1 METNKK
7 NYSENE
13 FVKAFIA
20 EYEKHHT
27 ADQVAKLKDR
37 VVGNNG
43 FVLGQT
49 FTLTGEIKTASR
61 EINGTTQVYIILP
74 TKEGTELSLMSL
86 MGVSS
91 LKGYIANGSAVA
103 VEFDANGE
111 KKTRE
116 VKSELVQNFN
126 FDYVWKPASR
136 NLLELAGMIAE
147 GDVVLANKK
156 VTFLGTAVK
165 PFNAKSS
172 GEQNGESYSEGYTR
186 AIETKLWKIA

>member
-1 METNKK
+1 MENKK
-7 NYSENE
+7 NYQENE
-13 FVKAFIA
+13 FVKGFIA
-20 EYEKHHT
+20 EYEKHHS

-43 FVLGQT
+43 FTLGQS

-61 EINGTTQVYIILP
+61 DINGVTQVYIILP

-91 LKGYIANGSAVA
+91 LKGYVANGETVT

-116 VKSELVQNFN
+116 VKCELVANFN
-126 FDYVWKPASR
+126 FDHVWKPASR

-147 GDVVLANKK
+147 GDVALANKK

-165 PFNAKSS
+165 SFTAKKD

-186 AIETKLWKIA
+186 AIETRLWRIA

>member
-1 METNKK
+1 MDNKK
-7 NYSENE
+7 NYQENE
-13 FVKAFIA
+13 FVKAFVA

-27 ADQVAKLKDR
+27 ADQVSKLKDR
-37 VVGNNG
+37 TVGNNG
-43 FVLGQT
+43 FTLNQS

-61 EINGTTQVYIILP
+61 EINGITQVYIVLP

-86 MGVSS
+86 MGISS
-91 LKGYIANGSAVA
+91 LKGYEENGGVVG
-103 VEFDANGE
+103 VEFDVNGE

-116 VKSELVQNFN
+116 VKTDLIKDFK
-126 FDYVWKPASR
+126 FDQVWKPASR

-147 GDVVLANKK
+147 GDVVLTNKK

-165 PFNAKSS
+165 KFVAKKD

-186 AIETKLWKIA
+186 AIETKLWKIV

>member
-1 METNKK
+1 MDNKK
-7 NYSENE
+7 NYQENE
-13 FVKAFIA
+13 FVKGFIA

-27 ADQVAKLKDR
+27 ADQVAKLKER
-37 VVGNNG
+37 TVGNNG
-43 FVLGQT
+43 FVLGQS

-61 EINGTTQVYIILP
+61 DINGVTQVYIILP
-74 TKEGTELSLMSL
+74 TKEGTELSLMNL

-91 LKGYIANGSAVA
+91 LKGYVANGDTVT
-103 VEFDANGE
+103 VEFDINGE

-116 VKSELVQNFN
+116 VKSELVANFN
-126 FDYVWKPASR
+126 FDHVWKPASR

-147 GDVVLANKK
+147 GDVALANKK

-165 PFNAKSS
+165 SFVAKQE
-172 GEQNGESYSEGYTR
+172 GNQNGESYSEGYTR

>member
-1 METNKK
+1 MENKK
-7 NYSENE
+7 NYQENE
-13 FVKAFIA
+13 FVKGFLA

-43 FVLGQT
+43 FTLGQT

-61 EINGTTQVYIILP
+61 DINGTTQVYIVLP

-91 LKGYIANGSAVA
+91 LKGYLSNGDSVE
-103 VEFDANGE
+103 VEFDVNGV
-111 KKTRE
+111 KKTKE
-116 VKSELVQNFN
+116 VRCELVQNFN
-126 FDYVWKPASR
+126 FDNVWKPASR

-147 GDVVLANKK
+147 GAIQLSNKK

-165 PFNAKSS
+165 SYVAKKD

-186 AIETKLWKIA
+186 AIETRLWKIA

>member
-1 METNKK
+1 MENKK
-7 NYSENE
+7 NYQENE
-13 FVKAFIA
+13 FVKGFLA

-27 ADQVAKLKDR
+27 ADQVTKLKER

-43 FVLGQT
+43 FTLGQQ
-49 FTLTGEIKTASR
+49 FTLTGEITTASR
-61 EINGTTQVYIILP
+61 DINGTTQVYIILP

-91 LKGYIANGSAVA
+91 LKGYVANGESVN
-103 VEFDANGE
+103 VEFDANGD

-116 VKSELVQNFN
+116 VKCELVANFN
-126 FDYVWKPASR
+126 FDHVWKPASR

-147 GDVVLANKK
+147 GDVALANKK

-165 PFNAKSS
+165 AFVAKKD

-186 AIETKLWKIA
+186 AIETRLWKIA

>member
-1 METNKK
+1 MDANKK

-37 VVGNNG
+37 TVGNNG
-43 FVLGQT
+43 FTLGQS
-49 FTLTGEIKTASR
+49 FTLTGEIKTVSR

-86 MGVSS
+86 MGISS
-91 LKGYIANGSAVA
+91 LKGYESNGGVVS

-116 VKSELVQNFN
+116 VKTDLVNNFN
-126 FDYVWKPASR
+126 FDHVWKPASR

-156 VTFLGTAVK
+156 ATFLGTAVK
-165 PFNAKSS
+165 KFTAKKD

>member
-1 METNKK
+1 MENKK
-7 NYSENE
+7 NYLEND
-13 FVKAFIA
+13 FVKGFIT
-20 EYEKHHT
+20 EYEKYHT
-27 ADQVAKLKDR
+27 ADQVSKLKDR

-43 FVLGQT
+43 FTIGQT

-61 EINGTTQVYIILP
+61 NINGVTQVYIILP

-91 LKGYIANGSAVA
+91 LKGYVNNGESVI
-103 VEFDANGE
+103 VEFDVNRE

-116 VKSELVQNFN
+116 AKSELVSNFN
-126 FDYVWKPASR
+126 FEHVWKPASR

-147 GDVVLANKK
+147 GDISLANKK
-156 VTFLGTAVK
+156 VTFLGIAVK
-165 PFNAKSS
+165 PFTAKSD

-186 AIETKLWKIA
+186 AIETRLWSIK

>member
-1 METNKK
+1 MENKK
-7 NYSENE
+7 NYQENE
-13 FVKAFIA
+13 FVKGFLA

-27 ADQVAKLKDR
+27 ADQVTKLKER

-43 FVLGQT
+43 FTLGQQ
-49 FTLTGEIKTASR
+49 FTLTGEITTASR
-61 EINGTTQVYIILP
+61 DINGTTQVYIILP

-91 LKGYIANGSAVA
+91 LKGYVANGESVN
-103 VEFDANGE
+103 VEFDANGD

-116 VKSELVQNFN
+116 VKCELVANFN
-126 FDYVWKPASR
+126 FDHVWKPASR

-147 GDVVLANKK
+147 GDVALANKK

-165 PFNAKSS
+165 AFVAKKD
-172 GEQNGESYSEGYTR
+172 GEQNGESYGEGYTR
-186 AIETKLWKIA
+186 AIETRLWKIA

>member
-1 METNKK
+1 MENKK
-7 NYSENE
+7 NYQENE
-13 FVKAFIA
+13 FVKGFLA

-27 ADQVAKLKDR
+27 ADQVTKLKER

-43 FVLGQT
+43 FTLGQQ
-49 FTLTGEIKTASR
+49 FTLTGEITTASR
-61 EINGTTQVYIILP
+61 DINGTTQVYIILP

-91 LKGYIANGSAVA
+91 LKGYVANGESIN
-103 VEFDANGE
+103 VEFDANGD

-116 VKSELVQNFN
+116 VKCELVANFN
-126 FDYVWKPASR
+126 FDHVWKPASR

-147 GDVVLANKK
+147 GDVALANKK

-165 PFNAKSS
+165 AFVAKKD

-186 AIETKLWKIA
+186 AIETRLWKIA

>member
-1 METNKK
+1 MENKK
-7 NYSENE
+7 NYQENE
-13 FVKAFIA
+13 FVKGFIA

-43 FVLGQT
+43 FTLGQS

-61 EINGTTQVYIILP
+61 DINGVTQVYIILP

-91 LKGYIANGSAVA
+91 LKGYVANGETVT

-116 VKSELVQNFN
+116 VKCELVESFKFEQT
-126 FDYVWKPASR
+126 WKPASR

-147 GDVVLANKK
+147 GDVPLANKK

-165 PFNAKSS
+165 AFTAKKE

-186 AIETKLWKIA
+186 AIETRLWKIA

>member
-37 VVGNNG
+37 TVGNNG
-43 FVLGQT
+43 FTLGQS

-61 EINGTTQVYIILP
+61 EINGITQVYIILP

-86 MGVSS
+86 MGISS
-91 LKGYIANGSAVA
+91 LKGYESNGGVVS

-116 VKSELVQNFN
+116 VKTDLVNNFN
-126 FDYVWKPASR
+126 FDHVWKPASR

-147 GDVVLANKK
+147 GDVALANKK
-156 VTFLGTAVK
+156 ATFLGTAVK
-165 PFNAKSS
+165 KFTAKKD

-186 AIETKLWKIA
+186 AIETKLWRIA

>member
-1 METNKK
+1 MEDNKRFIE
-7 NYSENE
+7 SD
-13 FVKAFIA
+13 FVKGFMAV
-20 EYEKHHT
+20 YEEAKGKDA
-27 ADQVAKLKDR
+27 ADKMLNR
-37 VVGNNG
+37 TVGNNG
-43 FVLGQT
+43 YVVGQE
-49 FTLTGEIKTASR
+49 FTLTGDIKTATN
-61 EINGTTQVYIILP
+61 EINGTKQVYIVLP

-86 MGVSS
+86 MGISS
-91 LKGYIANGSAVA
+91 LKGYESNGGIVS

-116 VKSELVQNFN
+116 VKTDLVNNFN
-126 FDYVWKPASR
+126 FDHVWKPASR

-156 VTFLGTAVK
+156 ATFLGTAVK
-165 PFNAKSS
+165 KFTAKKD

>member
-1 METNKK
+1 MENKK
-7 NYSENE
+7 NYLEND
-13 FVKAFIA
+13 FVKGFIT

-43 FVLGQT
+43 FTPGQS

-61 EINGTTQVYIILP
+61 NINGVTQVYIILP

-91 LKGYIANGSAVA
+91 LKGYVNNGESVT
-103 VEFDANGE
+103 VEFDIDGQ

-116 VKSELVQNFN
+116 IKSELIENFK
-126 FDYVWKPASR
+126 FDNVWKPASR

-147 GDVVLANKK
+147 GDIALANKK
-156 VTFLGTAVK
+156 AIFLGTAVK
-165 PFNAKSS
+165 PFPAKTD

-186 AIETKLWKIA
+186 AIETRLWSIE